1 MGAKVVMGDLN
12 PPPPKIESP
21 DMTFVPLDVTSWE
34 ALSGLFE
41 KAIELHGRIDHVFA
55 NAGIAP
61 RVSLLEDKLDSNG
74 KLQEPDYRV
83 LDINLKS
90 VMNTAVLALHYM
102 RKQETG
108 GSIVLTASASSFQQ
122 FQAVDYIPA
131 LHPLHHPIRI
141 NAIAPSW
148 TDTGIVPGD
157 VIRQLGCAVMEPG
170 DVARAALHQMAD
182 GTRDAQLVYS
192 VGLRGGGVAHR
203 EIDEGLRGA
212 AGALCSDEAGGPSL
226 EAVLAET
233 VAVQAAEG
241 YSKMTGKTGICFIT
255 ANSGFS
261 NGLPG
266 LATAFADR
274 SSILCITSSVPLR
287 DQENNSLQGQIDQV
301 LVSKQLTKFAHRVT
315 SAEDLPR
322 IVAHAIHISVSGAP
336 GPVLLDVPIDVL
348 FAPTATALSQF
359 ASTTKIPIFHSGK
372 FTHLAPLYSN
382 PSFAGP
388 AALLGALTLSGQ
400 PPDTL
405 LLLGARTGMYLG
417 GQSGA
422 IVPPTN
428 CRIIHVDTD
437 GSELGRTFPVAVGI
451 VSDAAQA
458 LTALTATTTRAG
470 GGITAP
476 APWLA
481 AISGAAAAPSPHAHA
496 PPTVAETGLL
506 HPHHALTAVFAALPP
521 SPIVVLDGGEAALWA
536 GPAALAARPAA
547 LMSSTGYLGFLG
559 NGFGYALGSG
569 VAAPGALVVL
579 VQGDGSAGFH
589 FMELDTFARHGVRV
603 LTVVVNNECWG
614 MSANGQDIVYAGKTQ
629 ARPQWDSLL

>member
-1 MGAKVVMGDLN
+1 MTEIIIEDQTLQALNGKVIVITGGSSGIGLATVSLALKMGAKVVMGDLN
-12 PPPPKIESP
+12 PPPPKIENP

-122 FQAVDYIPA
+122 FQAVDYTVAKHGVLGLLRALVPA

-226 EAVLAET
+226 EAVLAE
-233 VAVQAAEG
+233 VRRVSEKAV
-241 YSKMTGKTGICFIT
+241 
-255 ANSGFS
+255 
-261 NGLPG
+261 
-266 LATAFADR
+266 
-274 SSILCITSSVPLR
+274 
-287 DQENNSLQGQIDQV
+287 
-301 LVSKQLTKFAHRVT
+301 
-315 SAEDLPR
+315 
-322 IVAHAIHISVSGAP
+322 
-336 GPVLLDVPIDVL
+336 
-348 FAPTATALSQF
+348 
-359 ASTTKIPIFHSGK
+359 
-372 FTHLAPLYSN
+372 
-382 PSFAGP
+382 
-388 AALLGALTLSGQ
+388 
-400 PPDTL
+400 
-405 LLLGARTGMYLG
+405 
-417 GQSGA
+417 
-422 IVPPTN
+422 
-428 CRIIHVDTD
+428 TD
-437 GSELGRTFPVAVGI
+437 
-451 VSDAAQA
+451 
-458 LTALTATTTRAG
+458 TTT
-470 GGITAP
+470 
-476 APWLA
+476 
-481 AISGAAAAPSPHAHA
+481 
-496 PPTVAETGLL
+496 
-506 HPHHALTAVFAALPP
+506 
-521 SPIVVLDGGEAALWA
+521 
-536 GPAALAARPAA
+536 
-547 LMSSTGYLGFLG
+547 
-559 NGFGYALGSG
+559 
-569 VAAPGALVVL
+569 
-579 VQGDGSAGFH
+579 
-589 FMELDTFARHGVRV
+589 
-603 LTVVVNNECWG
+603 
-614 MSANGQDIVYAGKTQ
+614 
-629 ARPQWDSLL
+629 

>member
-1 MGAKVVMGDLN
+1 MSFPLTIPRNRELTGGDLLAQSL
-12 PPPPKIESP
+12 KTLGTEVA
-21 DMTFVPLDVTSWE
+21 F
-34 ALSGLFE
+34 G
-41 KAIELHGRIDHVFA
+41 LHGGHLDAFLVGCESIGIRLID
-55 NAGIAP
+55 
-61 RVSLLEDKLDSNG
+61 
-74 KLQEPDYRV
+74 
-83 LDINLKS
+83 
-90 VMNTAVLALHYM
+90 
-102 RKQETG
+102 
-108 GSIVLTASASSFQQ
+108 
-122 FQAVDYIPA
+122 
-131 LHPLHHPIRI
+131 
-141 NAIAPSW
+141 
-148 TDTGIVPGD
+148 
-157 VIRQLGCAVMEPG
+157 
-170 DVARAALHQMAD
+170 
-182 GTRDAQLVYS
+182 TR
-192 VGLRGGGVAHR
+192 H
-203 EIDEGLRGA
+203 
-212 AGALCSDEAGGPSL
+212 
-226 EAVLAET
+226 ET

-348 FAPTATALSQF
+348 FAPVTPARISWGSITSPLPYLPGPHQGAIDEAVKLLKEAKRPAIIIGTGARSPQAATALSQF
-359 ASTTKIPIFHSGK
+359 ASATKIPIFHSGK

-470 GGITAP
+470 GGIAAP

-506 HPHHALTAVFAALPP
+506 HPHHALTTLFAALPP

-559 NGFGYALGSG
+559 NGFGYALGAG
-569 VAAPGALVVL
+569 VAVPGALVVL

-629 ARPQWDSLL
+629 ARPVSGLSGGLEFSVVAQGLGCEGVKCTRLEEIAPAVQRVVEKGGPACVDLRQWDSLL